1 MSPVNDPDDSGS
13 TGGTK
18 DVPAEIRAFLI
29 ADVRGYTLFTQERG
43 DEAAAKL
50 AMKFA
55 QVAREGVEARGG
67 EVIELRGDEALCVFA
82 SPRQAIRAAVELQER
97 FVQETLADPALPLA
111 VGIGLDA
118 GEAVP
123 VEGGYRGGALNLAA
137 RLCGQA
143 GPGEIVASREIAHL
157 ARRVEGVTYT
167 SRGEVSLKGL
177 ADPVAVIE
185 VSSEAAP
192 AAARLAL
199 LIPKREPSPPAVSP
213 PPRTRRRL
221 LVASLAF
228 VVVAVA
234 VTVPVVLFGDGKPD
248 LAGVAPN
255 SVGVIDP
262 ETGHIVRSIELPYAP
277 GSIAEGQ
284 GAVWVTAPDDGK
296 IMRIDVQ
303 TEAVVDSTGVGS
315 APAGI
320 AVGPGAVW
328 VVDSAGPS
336 LIRVSPETNEEVAT
350 IPVGN
355 GPVGVAAGLGA
366 VWVTNRLDGTVSRI
380 DPETNEVDATIPVG
394 EAPTGIAADDDG
406 VWVANSD
413 GGTLVR
419 IDPATNTVDT
429 FVHVGNQPAAV
440 AVGPDDVWVANTLDG
455 TVSRIDPATGAVTRT
470 IPVGLG
476 PSAIAFAGEAVWVE
490 NEFDGTVSRVSI
502 DASGEADT
510 ISTISAPRGAA
521 AVGETLWVS
530 VRGAVTNHRGG
541 TLRVVS
547 SDLGFSGGSID
558 PAVSTA
564 WRVLINTND
573 GLVGFKRVGGQD
585 GQTLVP
591 DLAVSLPTPADD
603 GKTYRFQLREG
614 LRYSTGAP
622 VLASDFRRA
631 LERGFRIDDSYLRAF
646 VTLTIVGAADCMNA
660 PATCDL
666 SEGIETDDA
675 AGTITFDLTKPDPSF
690 LYKLALPIA
699 YAVPDGTPSADTGT
713 TPVPATGP
721 YMVDEYVEGEQLV
734 LVRNPEFREWYAP
747 AQPDGYPDRIE
758 VTLGLSTGEQV
769 TEVEQGRA
777 DWMADSFDLTG
788 ETIETLVTRYAGR
801 VHPYPELL
809 TFWLTLNTSMPPFDD
824 IRARRAVNY
833 ALDRSEFVDLLG
845 GAQRA
850 RATCQFLPPNIPGYE
865 PYCPYTLDPNP
876 AGQWSAPDMDRART
890 LIEASG
896 TTGDPVVFRVGPRLP
911 GPVGGYLA
919 GLLEELGYRVQ
930 LVRSEDDDEEFA
942 AVYGSPDQVQ
952 AATIGWVSDYPA
964 ASDFFLGAPLC
975 GSPFN
980 PFSAA
985 FCDPELEAAIRRAK
999 RAQSVDSQLAG
1010 GLWATADR
1018 MIVDLSPWVSLD
1030 NPVGLDFVSA
1040 RVGNYQYSAQWG
1052 ILLDQLWVR

>member
-1 MSPVNDPDDSGS
+1 VTDPEDSDSAGGS
-13 TGGTK
+13 K

-50 AMKFA
+50 AAKFA
-55 QVAREGVEARGG
+55 QVAREGVEARAG

-82 SPRQAIRAAVELQER
+82 SPRQAIRAAVELQGR
-97 FVQETLADPALPLA
+97 FVEETLADPTLPLA
-111 VGIGLDA
+111 VGMGLDA

-157 ARRVEGVTYT
+157 ARRVEGVRYAD
-167 SRGEVSLKGL
+167 RGEVTLKGL
-177 ADPVAVIE
+177 AEPVTVIE

-192 AAARLAL
+192 AAARLAP
-199 LIPKREPSPPAVSP
+199 LIPKREPPLPPASLSP
-213 PPRTRRRL
+213 RRRRRL
-221 LVASLAF
+221 LVGSLAF
-228 VVVAVA
+228 VVVAAA
-234 VTVPVVLFGDGKPD
+234 VIVPIVLFGGGEPG
-248 LAGVAPN
+248 LTGVAPN

-262 ETGHIVRSIELPYAP
+262 ETGRILRSIELPYAP
-277 GSIAEGQ
+277 GSMAEGQ

-296 IMRIDVQ
+296 IIRIDAQ
-303 TEAVVDSTGVGS
+303 TEAVVDSTPVGS

-320 AVGPGAVW
+320 AVGKRAVW

-336 LIRVSPETNEEVAT
+336 LIRISPDTNEKVAT

-366 VWVTNRLDGTVSRI
+366 VWVTNRLDGTISRI
-380 DPETNEVDATIPVG
+380 DPATNEVNETIPVG
-394 EAPTGIAADDDG
+394 DAPTGIATDDDG

-429 FVHVGNQPAAV
+429 FVNVGNQPGAV
-440 AVGPDDVWVANTLDG
+440 AVGPDGVWVANTLDG

-470 IPVGLG
+470 IPVGPG
-476 PSAIAFAGEAVWVE
+476 PSANATAGDAVWVA

-502 DASGEADT
+502 DTDSEAEIIGT
-510 ISTISAPRGAA
+510 VSAPRGTA

-530 VRGAVTNHRGG
+530 VRGAVTSHAGG

-547 SDLGFSGGSID
+547 NDLGFPGGSID
-558 PAVSTA
+558 PAVSYA
-564 WRVLINTND
+564 WWILINTND

-591 DLAVSLPTPADD
+591 DLAVSIPTPVDD

-614 LRYSTGAP
+614 LRYSTGAL

-631 LERGFRIDDSYLRAF
+631 LERGFRIDDSYLRAYSQ
-646 VTLTIVGAADCMNA
+646 LTIVGAAECMKT

-666 SEGIETDDA
+666 SQGIETDDA
-675 AGTITFDLTKPDPSF
+675 AGTITFHLAQQDPSF
-690 LYKLALPIA
+690 LYELALPFA
-699 YAVPDGTPSADTGT
+699 YAVPAGTPSADTGT

-721 YMVDEYVEGEQLV
+721 YVVDEYVEGEQLV
-734 LVRNPEFREWYAP
+734 LVRNPEFHVWYGP
-747 AQPDGYPDRIE
+747 AQPNGYPDRIE
-758 VTLGLSTGEQV
+758 VTFGLSTSEQV
-769 TEVEQGRA
+769 TEVERGRA

-788 ETIETLVTRYAGR
+788 ETIETLVTQYAGR
-801 VHPYPELL
+801 VHPYPELI
-809 TFWLTLNTSMPPFDD
+809 TFYLTLNASMPPFDD

-833 ALDRSEFVDLLG
+833 ALDRSEVVDLFG

-876 AGQWSAPDMDRART
+876 AGQWSAPDLDRART

-896 TTGDPVVFRVGPRLP
+896 TTGDTVVFWSRAELP
-911 GPVGGYLA
+911 EPVGRYLA
-919 GLLEELGYRVQ
+919 DLLEEVGYRVRF
-930 LVRSEDDDEEFA
+930 VRSEDVDEGI
-942 AVYGSPDQVQ
+942 AVIYGSPDRAQ
-952 AATIGWVSDYPA
+952 AATAGWASDYPA
-964 ASDFFLGAPLC
+964 ASDFFIGAPRC

-980 PFSAA
+980 PHSAA
-985 FCDPELEAAIRRAK
+985 FCDPELDAAIRRAE
-999 RAQSVDSQLAG
+999 RAQSTDPQRAG
-1010 GLWATADR
+1010 GLWATADH
-1018 MIVDLSPWVSLD
+1018 MIVDLSPWVSLI
-1030 NPVGLDFVSA
+1030 NPIGLDFVSA
-1040 RVGNYQYSAQWG
+1040 RVGNYQYSPQWG